1 MHFIC
6 ENSNTF
12 LSIDVLLSV
21 RMLAYINYL
30 IPNSI
35 SFLFD
40 SFFREL
46 LQDLIEQLLI
56 YYNDKKCQYRL

>member
-1 MHFIC
+1 
-6 ENSNTF
+6 
-12 LSIDVLLSV
+12 
-21 RMLAYINYL
+21 MLAYINYL

-56 YYNDKKCQYRL
+56 YYNDKKRQYRL

>member
-12 LSIDVLLSV
+12 LSIDVLLV
-21 RMLAYINYL
+21 RMFAYINYL

-40 SFFREL
+40 SFFRES

-56 YYNDKKCQYRL
+56 YYNDKKRQYRL

>member
-6 ENSNTF
+6 ENYNTF
-12 LSIDVLLSV
+12 LSIDVV

-40 SFFREL
+40 SFLREL

-56 YYNDKKCQYRL
+56 YYNDKKRQYRL

>member
-12 LSIDVLLSV
+12 LAIDVLLV
-21 RMLAYINYL
+21 RMLAYIIYV

-56 YYNDKKCQYRL
+56 YYNDKKRQYRL